1 MKIALAAYDIEID
14 IETAAQQSLKHLIED
29 APKRLAGE
37 NVADGPLSAAGGYL
51 AAAALMCLAT
61 TSG

>member
-1 MKIALAAYDIEID
+1 MSLREAYLLYVER
-14 IETAAQQSLKHLIED
+14 
-29 APKRLAGE
+29 RLAGS
-37 NVADGPLSAAGGYL
+37 NKADGPLSAVGGYL